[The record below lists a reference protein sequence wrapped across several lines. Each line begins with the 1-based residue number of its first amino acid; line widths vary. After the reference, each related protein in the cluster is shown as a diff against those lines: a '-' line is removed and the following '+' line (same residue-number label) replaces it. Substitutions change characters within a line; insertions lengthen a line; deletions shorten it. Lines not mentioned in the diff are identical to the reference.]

1 MLKSFTTILLLGAA
15 KALTVDD
22 VSDLQ
27 VEFVHGI
34 SSSATEWYPSYVSSD
49 NSNKTLTS
57 GNDDG
62 EGISYSYWSYSEGS
76 GYEQILDYG
85 LKVFAY
91 ENDDIMGNMNDTD
104 GAALSL

>member
-1 MLKSFTTILLLGAA
+1 MLVILINGSGRRFFIIVFYKRSDRLSRFIVSRIPNGMLKSFTTILLLGAA

-62 EGISYSYWSYSEGS
+62 EG
-76 GYEQILDYG
+76 
-85 LKVFAY
+85 
-91 ENDDIMGNMNDTD
+91 
-104 GAALSL
+104 LSLIHI